1 MKLLVTGGTGYIGSH
16 AVVELIETGHE
27 AVIVDN
33 LANSSVKV
41 LGRIEKIT
49 GTTPEFHELDICD
62 TKKLNDIFKS
72 GGFDGVIH
80 FAALK
85 AVGESVEEPLA
96 YYRNNIDGLLSVLEC
111 MSNNDVNRL
120 IFSSSCTVYGEATP
134 PLNEEA
140 ATTINLPSPYGK
152 TKAMAEQI
160 LADAAKSNQKLQI
173 TSLRYFNPVGAHP
186 SGLIGEDPTGT
197 PNCLMPYVAQV
208 AVGKLDKLAVFGND
222 YPTSD
227 GTCIRDYVHVVD
239 LAKGHLAA
247 FNHNPAPG
255 LVDVYNL
262 GTGQGTSVIELVS
275 AFERAAG
282 KKIPYEVV
290 ARRSGD
296 ITQTFA
302 DASKAKAE
310 LSWEAKHDIADM
322 CKDMWNWQSKNP
334 DGY

>member
-1 MKLLVTGGTGYIGSH
+1 MKLLITGGTGYIGSH
-16 AVVELIETGHE
+16 TVVELIEAGHE

-33 LANSSVKV
+33 LANSSIKV
-41 LGRIEKIT
+41 LDRIERIT
-49 GTTPEFHELDICD
+49 DSKPAFHELDICD
-62 TKKLNDIFKS
+62 TKKLNQIFKS
-72 GGFDGVIH
+72 GDFDGVIH

-85 AVGESVEEPLA
+85 AVGESVEKPLA

-111 MSNNDVNRL
+111 MGDNNVSRL

-140 ATTINLPSPYGK
+140 STTINLPSPYGK

-160 LADAAKSNQKLQI
+160 LADAAKANQQLQI

-186 SGLIGEDPTGT
+186 SGLIGEDPSGT

-208 AVGKLDKLAVFGND
+208 AVGKLDKLSVFGND
-222 YPTSD
+222 YPTPD
-227 GTCIRDYVHVVD
+227 GTCIRDYIHVVD
-239 LAKGHLAA
+239 LASGHLAA
-247 FNHNPAPG
+247 FKHNPAPG

-275 AFERAAG
+275 AFEKAAG

-290 ARRSGD
+290 ARRPGD
-296 ITQTFA
+296 ITETFA

-310 LSWEAKHDIADM
+310 LGWEAKHDIADM